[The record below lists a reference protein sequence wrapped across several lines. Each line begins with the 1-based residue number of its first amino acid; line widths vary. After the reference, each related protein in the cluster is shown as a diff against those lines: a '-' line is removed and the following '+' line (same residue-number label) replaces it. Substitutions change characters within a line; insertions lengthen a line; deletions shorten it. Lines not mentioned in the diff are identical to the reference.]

1 VALQALLA
9 GREGAGETEGEEA
22 TVS

>member
-9 GREGAGETEGEEA
+9 GREGEGETEGEKE

>member
-9 GREGAGETEGEEA
+9 EREGARETEGEEA